1 MGAGLKGVL
10 GRIFDSGEAE
20 TAFGRALLR
29 ERYRALQRQIP
40 LLYLVA
46 LANFVGLALTNR
58 PSVATLTHP
67 ANLLVALIVV
77 RLVHWLRT
85 RRRQLPPERILR
97 ELRKTLL
104 LAAALSLA
112 AGFWASLLLIE
123 GAPQQQELVILFAS
137 LASIGCAYGLSS
149 FPAAARLPLLLFALP
164 FSAVLAASP
173 NPAHLGVGISL
184 ALITLLILRLVNLQ
198 NHGFVQLVRTR
209 SEIESER
216 ERAQRAEQ
224 AALLEKARV
233 KQVAESD
240 SLTGLANRRAFLAAL
255 EEKLAEEGAPDF
267 TLALI
272 DLDGFK
278 PINDTFGHAAGDALL
293 VEVSARLGREADAGA
308 LVARI
313 GGDEFALILPLDDE
327 PAAIAMGGHICKLIS
342 QPYRIEA
349 REFKISAC
357 CGLIVL
363 TPGACDIATALVR
376 GDTALY
382 HGKQRGRG
390 CVALFT
396 PALERAS
403 QRRSAIER
411 ALRDPKVREQIA
423 VAYQP
428 IFDLET
434 GTLRAF
440 EALARWTHPE
450 LGPIAPSEFIP
461 ITEQINVIETIS
473 GTLLQRAAAEAAGWD
488 ESIRLSFNLSA
499 VELCS
504 ASSAEHLL
512 AIVTGQDLDPARLQ
526 IEVTETALLAD
537 FETARLNLERL
548 REAGAKIIL
557 DDFGAGYAS
566 VAYLRELCFDAIKL
580 DGSLIA
586 RAAESAPA
594 LRLLKGVLDLCA
606 SLGVPCI
613 AEHIERP
620 EQLMLLRRLGCNG
633 GQGFVLSPPLDAA
646 AAAALA
652 AAKPLPLPLRKIR
665 QSARHAA

>member
-1 MGAGLKGVL
+1 MRDVL
-10 GRIFDSGEAE
+10 GRILDSGESE

-40 LLYLVA
+40 LLYVIA
-46 LANFVGLALTNR
+46 LANFVGLALTSG
-58 PSVATLTHP
+58 PSVAKLTHP
-67 ANLLVALIVV
+67 ANLLIALILV

-85 RRRQLPPERILR
+85 RRRELPPARIVR
-97 ELRKTLL
+97 ELRKTLF
-104 LAAALSLA
+104 LAAAFSLA
-112 AGFWASLLLIE
+112 AGFWASRLLID

-173 NPAHLGVGISL
+173 NPAHVGVGISL

-198 NHGFVQLVRTR
+198 NQGFVELVRSR
-209 SEIESER
+209 SEIEIER

-224 AALLEKARV
+224 AALSEKARV

-240 SLTGLANRRAFLAAL
+240 SLTGIANRRAFLAAL
-255 EEKLAEEGAPDF
+255 EARLAEAGAPDF

-293 VEVSARLGREADAGA
+293 VEVSARLQRETGAGT

-313 GGDEFALILPLDDE
+313 GGDEFALLLPLGDE
-327 PAAIAMGGHICKLIS
+327 PAAVAMGEQICKLIG
-342 QPYRIEA
+342 QPFRIEA
-349 REFKISAC
+349 REFRISAC
-357 CGLIVL
+357 CGLVL
-363 TPGACDIATALVR
+363 LAPGGCDVTTALVR
-376 GDTALY
+376 GDAALY

-396 PALERAS
+396 PALERAA

-411 ALRDPKVREQIA
+411 ALRDPKMLGEIA
-423 VAYQP
+423 VVYQP
-428 IFDLET
+428 IFDLES
-434 GTLRAF
+434 GTLSAF
-440 EALARWTHPE
+440 EALARWSHPD

-461 ITEQINVIETIS
+461 IIEQINVIETLS
-473 GTLLQRAAAEAAGWD
+473 GTLLRRAAAEAVGWA
-488 ESIRLSFNLSA
+488 ETIRLSFNLSA

-504 ASSAEHLL
+504 PSSAERLL
-512 AIVTGQDLDPARLQ
+512 AIAAGEDLDPGRLQ
-526 IEVTETALLAD
+526 FEVTETALLAD
-537 FETARLNLERL
+537 FEAGRVNLDRL
-548 REAGAKIIL
+548 RAAGARIVL

-580 DGSLIA
+580 DGSLIT
-586 RAAESAPA
+586 RAVESPAA
-594 LRLLKGVLDLCA
+594 LRLLKGVLSLCA
-606 SLGVPCI
+606 ALEVPCI

-620 EQLMLLRRLGCNG
+620 EQLALLRRLGCRS
-633 GQGFVLSPPLDAA
+633 GQGYALSPPVE

-652 AAKPLPLPLRKIR
+652 AARPVPLSLPKT
-665 QSARHAA
+665 RHNSRRAA